1 MSANNDVIYSKVP
14 LGLARSA
21 LFGTSST
28 KGKEQVEIS
37 LLDASIP
44 AQKCR
49 ETRIRYTGPA
59 LNQHHA
65 LLWQSIISV
74 YVEQNSPIVE
84 ISGNELLR
92 RMGNKSECAQMHR
105 RLAKM
110 LLDLRRGEIKY
121 STQTHD
127 YYGGLV
133 SGVSFAKVNF
143 AGKVRK
149 GDIKI
154 QINNE
159 LSALFADEVLVN
171 DLSRKAQLGNNQ
183 LAQWLHDFI
192 LTHKTMPPID
202 LEELRCWTRSN
213 FEMKKFKFSVKKAL
227 DLLSAD
233 ECKVVKS
240 YQFNRRG
247 QLVVDKYQ
255 SNVVILD
262 KYRSGKANCQRSTNK
277 KDEAIAKARNLKGG
291 VNL

>member
-1 MSANNDVIYSKVP
+1 MSKNNDVVYSKVP

-28 KGKEQVEIS
+28 KDKEQVEIS
-37 LLDASIP
+37 LMDASIP
-44 AQKCR
+44 AQKSR
-49 ETRIRYTGPA
+49 ETKICYTGPA

-65 LLWQSIISV
+65 MLWQSIISV
-74 YVEQNSPIVE
+74 YIEQNSPIVE

-92 RMGNKSECAQMHR
+92 RMGNKSECVQMHR

-121 STQTHD
+121 TTQTHD

-133 SGVSFAKVNF
+133 SGVSFAKVNV

-149 GDIKI
+149 GDIRI

-159 LSALFADEVLVN
+159 LSELFADEVLIN

-192 LTHKTMPPID
+192 LTHKSMPPID
-202 LEELRCWTRSN
+202 LEELRRWTRSN
-213 FEMKKFKFSVKKAL
+213 LEMKKFKFAVKNAL
-227 DLLSAD
+227 NQLSSD
-233 ECKVVKS
+233 EIKVVKS
-240 YQFNRRG
+240 FQFNRRG
-247 QLVVDKYQ
+247 QLLVDKFK

-262 KYRSGKANCQRSTNK
+262 KYRKDKFAGARAPGK
-277 KDEAIAKARNLKGG
+277 KDEAIAKARELRAK
-291 VNL
+291 VAQ

>member
-1 MSANNDVIYSKVP
+1 M
-14 LGLARSA
+14 
-21 LFGTSST
+21 
-28 KGKEQVEIS
+28 
-37 LLDASIP
+37 
-44 AQKCR
+44 
-49 ETRIRYTGPA
+49 
-59 LNQHHA
+59 
-65 LLWQSIISV
+65 LWQSIISV
-74 YVEQNSPIVE
+74 FVEQNNPVVE

-92 RMGNKSECAQMHR
+92 RMGNKSECVQMHR

-110 LLDLRRGEIKY
+110 LHDLRRGEIKY

-133 SGVSFAKVNF
+133 SGVTFAKVNV

-149 GDIKI
+149 GDIRI

-159 LSALFADEVLVN
+159 LSGLFADEVLIN
-171 DLSRKAQLGNNQ
+171 DLSRKAKLGNNQ

-202 LEELRCWTRSN
+202 LEELRRLSRSN

-227 DLLSAD
+227 DLLETD
-233 ECKVVKS
+233 EFKVVKS

-247 QLVVDKYQ
+247 QLVIDKYH

-262 KYRSGKANCQRSTNK
+262 KYREDKAAGTRSSSIK
-277 KDEAIAKARNLKGG
+277 SEAIAKARELHAK
-291 VNL
+291 VAL